1 MADDVPQ
8 IFDRKRLAR
17 NRGRAAQA
25 TGGFGAHDF
34 LLRHIGNELTDRI
47 AGVAR
52 DFSTGLCL
60 GSSGGIIEAVRAE
73 QTKKGHIDRLFH
85 ADLSAYLVPNDGCGL
100 VCDEERLPFAEARF
114 DLVVALWGL
123 HHVNDLPGALIQIR
137 QILKP
142 DGFFLAALPGGRT
155 LESLRHALVAAETE
169 LLPGVRP
176 HVHPF
181 PDLAD
186 LSGLLQR
193 AGFALPVADSHP
205 VEQCSDGA
213 GFHHIAPRCA
223 DAGYDKI
230 HMFDVTLPNG
240 EVHAESQSY
249 KAGTKADMVEVDDV
263 RIGLSICYDMRFP
276 AMYRALARAGAQ
288 VLSVPSAFTQVT
300 GEAHWHVLLRAR
312 AIENGAYVLAP
323 AQNGTHENG
332 RQTFGHTLIVDPWGT
347 IIAEAGADDDFVM
360 AELDMAAVDKAR
372 RALPVFD
379 HGRAFSLSE
388 AGEAVHD

>member
-1 MADDVPQ
+1 MADNVPQ

-25 TGGFGAHDF
+25 TRGLSAHDF

-60 GSSGGIIEAVRAE
+60 GSSGSIIEAVRAE
-73 QTKKGHIDRLFH
+73 QTKKGHIDTLFH
-85 ADLSAYLVPNDGCGL
+85 ADLSAYLVPNDGRGL

-205 VEQCSDGA
+205 VEVFYPTPIDLLNDLQGMGESNVLTARVSTTLRRDVLMRTCEIYTEMEQRADGKCRALFDICYLA
-213 GFHHIAPRCA
+213 GWAP
-223 DAGYDKI
+223 
-230 HMFDVTLPNG
+230 H
-240 EVHAESQSY
+240 ESQQKPLKPGSA
-249 KAGTKADMVEVDDV
+249 KAS
-263 RIGLSICYDMRFP
+263 L
-276 AMYRALARAGAQ
+276 
-288 VLSVPSAFTQVT
+288 
-300 GEAHWHVLLRAR
+300 
-312 AIENGAYVLAP
+312 
-323 AQNGTHENG
+323 
-332 RQTFGHTLIVDPWGT
+332 
-347 IIAEAGADDDFVM
+347 AEALGTV
-360 AELDMAAVDKAR
+360 ERKLQRK
-372 RALPVFD
+372 L
-379 HGRAFSLSE
+379 
-388 AGEAVHD
+388 